1 MANKHGS
8 NREFFQYIYDNNEK
22 APWDIGRVQSALQY
36 YIIFRGPKKG
46 RCLEVGC
53 GTGDLSIY
61 LAKRSLEVIGIDYI
75 QKPIDVA
82 KAKAIAENIDVKFEV
97 RDAFGLGYD
106 ANMFDYI
113 FDGGFLHNL
122 TDEYIE
128 KFERIAFK
136 LLKPDGQYIVCG
148 VSHSQGYPG
157 PREINDVVLH
167 KYFGNRWIIQET
179 YEVSFEN
186 HLNGPEEVPGVLAVV
201 QKNGV

>member
-22 APWDIGRVQSALQY
+22 APWDIGKVQSALQY
-36 YIIFRGPKKG
+36 YIIFREPKKG

-61 LAKRSLEVIGIDYI
+61 LAKRGLEVIGIDFI
-75 QKPIDVA
+75 QKPIDAA
-82 KAKAIAENIDVKFEV
+82 KAKAIAENIDIKFEV
-97 RDAFGLGYD
+97 RDAFELDYD

-136 LLKPDGQYIVCG
+136 LLKPDGHYIVCG

-157 PREINDVVLH
+157 PREIADSALH
-167 KYFGNRWIIQET
+167 KYFGKRWIIQEI